1 MSETIARLK
10 KQIHTNV
17 YAIVEIDKW
26 KEKYYYN
33 IAIERNGDIM
43 IANDG
48 EVISKEEAMELIK
61 RLNVNNTKN

>member
-1 MSETIARLK
+1 MSETIAKFK

-33 IAIERNGDIM
+33 IAIERDGETM

-48 EVISKEEAMELIK
+48 EVISKEKAMELIK
-61 RLNVNNTKN
+61 RFNENNTKN

>member
-1 MSETIARLK
+1 MSETITKLK

-61 RLNVNNTKN
+61 RFNENNTKN

>member
-17 YAIVEIDKW
+17 YAVVEIDKW

-33 IAIERNGDIM
+33 IAIECDGDIM

-48 EVISKEEAMELIK
+48 EVISKEKAMELIK
-61 RLNVNNTKN
+61 RFNENNTKK

>member
-61 RLNVNNTKN
+61 RFNENNTKN

>member
-1 MSETIARLK
+1 MSETVARLK

-33 IAIERNGDIM
+33 IAIKRNGDIM

-61 RLNVNNTKN
+61 SFNEDNTKN